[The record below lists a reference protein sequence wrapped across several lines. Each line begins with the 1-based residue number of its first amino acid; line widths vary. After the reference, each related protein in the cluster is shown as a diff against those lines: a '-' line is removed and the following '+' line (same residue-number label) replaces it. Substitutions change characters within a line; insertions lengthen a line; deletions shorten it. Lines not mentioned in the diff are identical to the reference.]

1 MDAHFDKL
9 EKFLYDNINS
19 DIFGS
24 PETLYKAFIKVE
36 ESGKQSRFNYDLQ
49 LLLFYKCAYLYNN
62 KNGLQSI
69 SKIDLPF
76 SIKQDIS
83 FDEFLVEIKEGLNI
97 PLKNNI
103 IQNDNFHDLIIRG
116 FMKRILKHDSWGGWT
131 FIEYSAIQGDNQKQ
145 EDITKK
151 IYLSI
156 DNKDLHN
163 FALLL
168 LEKCSELGI
177 KYEFKIN
184 ADDDYR
190 RADNVVIYTSDE
202 DLPKYISLINKIKD
216 ENPNIDYGNAHLL
229 AYNYNEYIAIASFE
243 GSDSKISHSQNICSK
258 ICTLRNNEDISF
270 EHFFENV
277 KLVML
282 KEFSDI
288 INFFDKYP
296 ITNENNEP
304 KKY

>member
-1 MDAHFDKL
+1 MNTYFDKL
-9 EKFLYDNINS
+9 EKFLYDNRNS
-19 DIFGS
+19 DIFDNF
-24 PETLYKAFIKVE
+24 EELYKAFIKVE
-36 ESGKQSRFNYDLQ
+36 KDGKQSKFNYDLQ

-83 FDEFLVEIKEGLNI
+83 FEEFLVEIKKYLNI
-97 PLKNNI
+97 PYKNSV
-103 IQNDNFHDLIIRG
+103 IQNDNFHDLVIRVI
-116 FMKRILKHDSWGGWT
+116 MNKILKHDSMGGWT
-131 FIEYSAIQGDNQKQ
+131 FINYSVIQGDNKRK

-156 DNKDLHN
+156 DNKDLHA
-163 FALLL
+163 FALQL
-168 LEKCSELGI
+168 LEKCNELGI

-202 DLPKYISLINKIKD
+202 DLSKYILLIEQIKD

-229 AYNYNEYIAIASFE
+229 SYNYNEYIGIVPYE
-243 GSDSKISHSQNICSK
+243 GNDSKISHSQNICNE
-258 ICTLRNNEDISF
+258 ICRLRNNEDISF

-282 KEFSDI
+282 KELSDI
-288 INFFDKYP
+288 IRFFDKYP
-296 ITNENNEP
+296 FTNENNGL
-304 KKY
+304 KTY